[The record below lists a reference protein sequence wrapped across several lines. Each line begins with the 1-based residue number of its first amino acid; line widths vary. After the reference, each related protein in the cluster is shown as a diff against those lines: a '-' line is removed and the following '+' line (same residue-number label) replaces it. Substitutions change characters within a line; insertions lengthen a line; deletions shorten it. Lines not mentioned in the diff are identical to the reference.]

1 MFSQNSLDNQRNKL
15 NMKKDSVYIERFQ
28 SIKAREDTWYKV
40 LKFLGKGGNGTAYL
54 VLCTGGLYQGA
65 VFTLKIFHKISSE
78 ARRERF
84 LREIVY
90 MKGNHHPNILQQYDE
105 GEWNGYPYVVMEYMP
120 LSLYDALDRKSVSFE
135 QAMLYSLQLLSA
147 LKTLHSL
154 GFVHRDIKPG
164 NIYIKSSNAI
174 LGDFGLIKKLD
185 EVVDEE
191 DVEGYIA
198 MPRFYRSPELVE
210 FAKNGAKVGFESDV
224 FQLGLVFA
232 EMFTGSNPESP
243 SDDLTSEVVIRSIPI
258 PKGKYGRKIWYLIQM
273 MLKKSN
279 EERICVDKALQ
290 RLNLI
295 YEEYKKDKVKLT
307 GDI

>member
-1 MFSQNSLDNQRNKL
+1 
-15 NMKKDSVYIERFQ
+15 MKKDSVFIDRFQ

-54 VLCTGGLYQGA
+54 VSCTGGLYQGA

-78 ARRERF
+78 ARRDRF
-84 LREIVY
+84 LREIGY

-147 LKTLHSL
+147 LKALHTL
-154 GFVHRDIKPG
+154 GYVHRDIKPG

-174 LGDFGLIKKLD
+174 LGDFGLIKKMD
-185 EVVDEE
+185 EDEDE
-191 DVEGYIA
+191 GDIEGYIA
-198 MPRFYRSPELVE
+198 MPRFYRTPELVE
-210 FAKNGAKVGFESDV
+210 FARHGTKVGFESDV
-224 FQLGLVFA
+224 FQLGLVLA
-232 EMFTGSNPESP
+232 EMFTGSNPEKP
-243 SDDLTSEVVIRSIPI
+243 SDDLTSEVVIASIPT
-258 PKGKYGRKIWYLIQM
+258 PSGKYGRKILYLIQA
-273 MLKKSN
+273 MLKKN
-279 EERICVDKALQ
+279 KEERIGVDKALQ

-295 YEEYKKDKVKLT
+295 YEEYLKDKIKLT
-307 GDI
+307 GDL